1 MSQSGNMTMEFYQK
15 LQGFLQKEL
24 TAVEKTIQEEES
36 LAERIRLERIRATMK
51 ELLDHAAFC
60 TKGK

>member
-1 MSQSGNMTMEFYQK
+1 MTMEFYQR
-15 LQGFLQKEL
+15 LQSFLQKEL
-24 TAVEKTIQEEES
+24 TAVEKAIQKEES
-36 LAERIRLERIRATMK
+36 LVEQIRLERIRATMK